1 MVNEDLPPCPTH
13 QPMARRRVLGL
24 GLVAAAGVAGLAL
37 PVRADPI
44 SAHDFTFTSI
54 DGDPLPMNRF
64 RGKAVL
70 LVNTASRCGYTHQYD
85 GLQALWDSY
94 RDRGLVVL
102 GVPSDDFNQELGS
115 EDAIKQFCEVNFAI
129 DFPMTDLQS
138 VRGRDAH
145 PLYRWIADSQGR
157 SAAPR
162 WNFYKYLITPDGQ
175 IAGNWPSRVSPKSKE
190 LRAAIEAVL
199 PPA

>member
-1 MVNEDLPPCPTH
+1 MVNEDLSPCPMH
-13 QPMARRRVLGL
+13 QSMVRRRVLGL
-24 GLVAAAGVAGLAL
+24 GLIAVAGAACLAL

-54 DGDPLPMNRF
+54 DGDPLPMSRF

-129 DFPMTDLQS
+129 DFPMTDRQS

-145 PLYRWIADSQGR
+145 PLYRWIAANQGR

-175 IAGNWPSRVSPKSKE
+175 VAGNWPSRVGPKSKE

>member
-1 MVNEDLPPCPTH
+1 MVNGILSS
-13 QPMARRRVLGL
+13 RRQLLGL
-24 GLVAAAGVAGLAL
+24 GLGLAATL
-37 PVRADPI
+37 AGGSALHAAET
-44 SAHDFTFTSI
+44 SAHDFSFMSI
-54 DGDPLPMNRF
+54 DGTPMPLSHY
-64 RGKAVL
+64 RGKAIL

-102 GVPSDDFNQELGS
+102 GVPSDDFNQELDS
-115 EDAIKQFCEVNFAI
+115 EAAIKRFCAVNFAI
-129 DFPMTDLQS
+129 DFPMTERQT

-145 PLYRWIADSQGR
+145 PLYRWIADTRGR

-175 IAGNWPSRVSPKSKE
+175 IAGNWPSSTAPESSE
-190 LRAAIEAVL
+190 LRSAIEAVL
-199 PPA
+199 PQG

>member
-1 MVNEDLPPCPTH
+1 MVNDSLPTG
-13 QPMARRRVLGL
+13 AVDRRHVLGL
-24 GLVAAAGVAGLAL
+24 GLLMLAGAASLTAAPA
-37 PVRADPI
+37 RADTT
-44 SAHDFTFTSI
+44 SAHDFAFTSI
-54 DGDPLPMNRF
+54 DGDPLPMSRF

-70 LVNTASRCGYTHQYD
+70 LVNTASHCGFTHQYD
-85 GLQALWDSY
+85 GLQTLWETY

-115 EDAIKQFCEVNFAI
+115 EAAIKRFCEVNFAI
-129 DFPMTDLQS
+129 DFPMTALQS
-138 VRGRDAH
+138 VKGRGAH

-162 WNFYKYLITPDGQ
+162 WNFYKYLIAPDGQ
-175 IAGNWPSRVSPKSKE
+175 LVGNWPSNVGPKSRE
-190 LRAAIEAVL
+190 LRAAIEATL

>member
-1 MVNEDLPPCPTH
+1 MVNGILSS
-13 QPMARRRVLGL
+13 RRQVLGL
-24 GLVAAAGVAGLAL
+24 GLALAAALAGGGAL
-37 PVRADPI
+37 HAAET
-44 SAHDFTFTSI
+44 SAHDFSFTSI
-54 DGDPLPMNRF
+54 DGTPMPLSHY
-64 RGKAVL
+64 RGKAIL

-102 GVPSDDFNQELGS
+102 GVPSDDFNQELES
-115 EDAIKQFCEVNFAI
+115 EAAIKRFCAVNFAI
-129 DFPMTDLQS
+129 DFPMTERQT

-145 PLYRWIADSQGR
+145 PLYRWIADTRGR

-175 IAGNWPSRVSPKSKE
+175 IAGNWPSSTAPESNE
-190 LRAAIEAVL
+190 LRKAIEAVL
-199 PPA
+199 PQG